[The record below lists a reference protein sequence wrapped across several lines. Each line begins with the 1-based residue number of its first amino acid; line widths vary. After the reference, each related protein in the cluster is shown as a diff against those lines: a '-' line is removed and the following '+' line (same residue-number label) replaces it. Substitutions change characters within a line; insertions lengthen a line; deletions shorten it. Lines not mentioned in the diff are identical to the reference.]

1 MVLVAPIMEQMLVL
15 LGVHPIAMAQVFGVA
30 AEVVVALMELVRF
43 LGAGEG
49 HLDKVEQRQGLLYT
63 AATAALKVAELLPT
77 ELFPEVVE
85 ARLLLVALLVAL
97 VQMVT

>member
-1 MVLVAPIMEQMLVL
+1 V
-15 LGVHPIAMAQVFGVA
+15 
-30 AEVVVALMELVRF
+30 
-43 LGAGEG
+43 
-49 HLDKVEQRQGLLYT
+49 DQRQGLLYT